1 MFGVTHVV
9 AQDGYSRINV
19 AIFTM
24 PVMNSLII
32 YDKINRHFT
41 VTYGLWDQVRVDGG
55 QEFN

>member
-1 MFGVTHVV
+1 MATPESMW
-9 AQDGYSRINV
+9 QSLR
-19 AIFTM
+19 M
-24 PVMNSLII
+24 LVMNSLII